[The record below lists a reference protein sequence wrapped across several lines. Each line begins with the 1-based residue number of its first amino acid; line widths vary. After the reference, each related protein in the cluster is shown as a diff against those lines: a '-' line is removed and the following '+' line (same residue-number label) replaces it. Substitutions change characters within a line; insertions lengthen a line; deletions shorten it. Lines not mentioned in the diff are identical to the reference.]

1 MIRTKYNKNKKELLM
16 STLDDIED
24 ELFEGTSSE
33 TAEQPQPLVVTY
45 EDFDYDGLNLY
56 AGIDCIAT
64 SGIAASM
71 WPEITKVEKMYVPD
85 EKGRKKEVNAPAI
98 IDSVMKIEMPSH
110 EFIIDLEING
120 IGYSEGRNKWFD
132 KKMREEIHIMDEAI
146 FSSPQV
152 GQVLDL
158 NSGPSLAEFLYF
170 QKGFTPPFMTKGG
183 EPAVDGPALLTLA
196 GLDPTAGKYQA
207 KNPDLQFLADIAKRR
222 DISSVHNTFI
232 KTYYTDWVK
241 RDGRIH
247 PSYNLFGTSSFR
259 ITGSD
264 PNLTQLPRARHG
276 YNVRCCYTA
285 PEGYV
290 FISFDFS
297 SAEVKILANM
307 AKEPAMLKAIAD
319 GLDFH
324 TFSASAMRGIPYK
337 EMAAVLEDQNNPQYK
352 TFKEYRQLAK
362 ILTFSILYGAS
373 TGGIAK
379 QLYLEM
385 AKAQELVDLYFNTF
399 PKVRDF
405 IKAAHDTAIWNQFVI
420 TPLGQR
426 KREYGTFQCFR
437 STAAYNAALRNAQN
451 VLIQSTTSSVGL
463 ITFAELNE
471 RIKKLG
477 ARSTCTVYDS
487 LEIECPIDK
496 AAEVINLCYK
506 TLDEWPVE
514 TFDFLEL
521 PIGCEGDVGISWGE
535 TKVVHPGVTQ
545 DEVNAIIEK
554 IKAKSLESFGELML

>member
-1 MIRTKYNKNKKELLM
+1 MTTLENSIGDLFPELV
-16 STLDDIED
+16 ED
-24 ELFEGTSSE
+24 EEETSE
-33 TAEQPQPLVVTY
+33 TSEPTKQLKVTY
-45 EDFDYDGLNLY
+45 EDFDYDKLNLY

-64 SGIAASM
+64 SGIASAL
-71 WPEITKVEKMYVPD
+71 WPELSKSEPMYIPNEKGEKTKVL
-85 EKGRKKEVNAPAI
+85 APAI
-98 IDSVMKIEMPSH
+98 IDSVLKIEMPAH
-110 EFIIDLEING
+110 EFILDLEING
-120 IGYSEGRNKWFD
+120 IGYSKGRNEWFD
-132 KKMREEIHIMDEAI
+132 KKMRAEISEMDEKI
-146 FSSPQV
+146 FSSAQV
-152 GQVLDL
+152 GRRIDL
-158 NSGPSLAEFLYF
+158 NSGLVLAEFLYYE
-170 QKGFTPPFMTKGG
+170 KGFKPPFMTKGG

-196 GLDPTAGKYQA
+196 GLDPIGGKYVTKDPAFQY
-207 KNPDLQFLADIAKRR
+207 LADIAKRR

-241 RDGRIH
+241 RTGRIH

-307 AKEPAMLKAIAD
+307 AKEPAMLQAIRD

-324 TFSASAMRGIPYK
+324 TFSASAMRRIPYV
-337 EMAAVLEDQNNPQYK
+337 EMAGVLADHSHALFKTYK
-352 TFKEYRQLAK
+352 DYRQLSK
-362 ILTFSILYGAS
+362 ILTFSILYGSSVA
-373 TGGIAK
+373 GIAK
-379 QLYLEM
+379 QLYLETSQ
-385 AKAQELVDLYFNTF
+385 AQELVDMYFNTF
-399 PKVRDF
+399 PKVKDF
-405 IKAAHDTAIWNQFVI
+405 IQNSHLTAEWNQFVI

-426 KREYGTFQCFR
+426 KREYGTFKCFR
-437 STAAYNAALRNAQN
+437 PTASYNAALRNAQN

-471 RIKKLG
+471 QIKQYG
-477 ARSTCTVYDS
+477 ARSTCSVYDS
-487 LEIECPIDK
+487 LEIECPLEHS
-496 AAEVINLCYK
+496 AAVINLCYK
-506 TLDEWPVE
+506 VLDEWPVQ

-535 TKVVHPGVTQ
+535 TEVVHPGVTQ
-545 DEVNAIIEK
+545 DEIVAIIAK
-554 IKAKSLESFGELML
+554 IKQKSVEMFGSLML